1 MEFGRLGFFGV
12 GCVDFGNFIEA
23 VTLFDMIV

>member
-12 GCVDFGNFIEA
+12 GCVDFGNFEA